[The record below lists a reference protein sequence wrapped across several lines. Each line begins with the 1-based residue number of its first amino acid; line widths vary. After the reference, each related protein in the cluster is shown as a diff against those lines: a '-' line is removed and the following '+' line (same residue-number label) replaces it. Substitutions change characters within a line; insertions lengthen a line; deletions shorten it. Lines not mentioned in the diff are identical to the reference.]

1 MLISQS
7 IVCGFCLLAAES
19 RLDRDPAVYI
29 DEGQLLWSLQTVWEN
44 GHQGFI
50 ILFPKLSRRKSRT
63 QSLRLVSCCSNRVS
77 AVVCTEKSVDNTWN
91 TTWTEYKSV
100 FRVIISCMLN
110 MLDLFWRPCLTAWHV
125 KGSRLFI
132 HRSNCIK
139 KKKTRIRLGCEC
151 VVCFLTVNYYLLS
164 TRFTS
169 VWWLG

>member
-19 RLDRDPAVYI
+19 RLDQDPAVYI
-29 DEGQLLWSLQTVWEN
+29 DEGQLLRSLQTVWEN

-63 QSLRLVSCCSNRVS
+63 QSLWLVSCCSNRVS
-77 AVVCTEKSVDNTWN
+77 AVVCTGKSVDNTWPSWN
-91 TTWTEYKSV
+91 ATETEYKSV

-125 KGSRLFI
+125 KVSRLLI
-132 HRSNCIK
+132 HSSNCIK
-139 KKKTRIRLGCEC
+139 KMHPFG
-151 VVCFLTVNYYLLS
+151 LS
-164 TRFTS
+164 MRCLFFDS
-169 VWWLG
+169 